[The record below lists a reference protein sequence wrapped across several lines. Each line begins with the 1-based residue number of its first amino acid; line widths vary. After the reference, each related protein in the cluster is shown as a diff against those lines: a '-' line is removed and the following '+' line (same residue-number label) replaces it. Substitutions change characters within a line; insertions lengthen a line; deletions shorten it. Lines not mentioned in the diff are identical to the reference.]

1 MASRDA
7 ELFADCDSWL
17 AEAFHAALS
26 RSVES
31 MTSEQPAL
39 QWLPIPPRQ
48 AEPAVEGGWLW
59 WEQPVTA
66 GESSLCWIGATRTT
80 CVAIGKY
87 ALSAA
92 GIDDA
97 SVEDSLG
104 TWREIMVQSLS
115 ATCQAI
121 GKRLKKEVVCA
132 EGKDVEA
139 RPKAGWGAEF
149 TLSLAGGKHA
159 VRFWWNASIRG
170 VLQPQAAESQP
181 SAQKGS
187 ATPGNERGITE
198 NSRTLGLL
206 LEVELPVSVSF
217 GRTQL
222 ELKDVLK
229 LNSGSIVEL
238 NRSITEPVELIVNN
252 CVIARGE
259 VVVVEGN
266 YGVRIK
272 QIISKEERLRTLH

>member
-1 MASRDA
+1 MASRDPQP
-7 ELFADCDSWL
+7 FAASDKLL
-17 AEAFHAALS
+17 AEAFRDALS
-26 RSVES
+26 RALES
-31 MTSEQPAL
+31 MTSEHPTLEWSPVTQTPDTFT
-39 QWLPIPPRQ
+39 R
-48 AEPAVEGGWLW
+48 LW
-59 WEQPVTA
+59 WEQPITA
-66 GESSLCWIGATRTT
+66 SDGALFWVGITEASSL
-80 CVAIGKY
+80 AIGRH
-87 ALSAA
+87 ALAAA

-97 SVEDSLG
+97 STEDSLG
-104 TWREIMVQSLS
+104 TWREIRGQSLS

-121 GKRLKKEVVCA
+121 GKQLKKEVVCSD
-132 EGKDVEA
+132 GQEA
-139 RPKAGWGAEF
+139 AAVSTPSWGAEF
-149 TLSLAGGKHA
+149 TLLIEEERHSVL
-159 VRFWWNASIRG
+159 FFWNAEVRDTLQPAQAEPRAATPTGAGNQPARG
-170 VLQPQAAESQP
+170 VP
-181 SAQKGS
+181 
-187 ATPGNERGITE
+187 ATET
-198 NSRTLGLL
+198 SRTLGLL

-272 QIISKEERLRTLH
+272 HIISKEERLRTLH